1 MKELDGLR
9 KGFRVSAIVNNQ
21 LEQGTVKWIGTIK
34 GTMYIGIEFERAVGN
49 QFPETSGAAPF
60 PCSVSHSRLVFPEDV
75 KRTGVQIMEQK
86 KKLQQQD
93 ENHYLLRP
101 ASFLCLSDEV
111 AAAGGGVVKGNGN
124 MNHRHHK
131 SQTDISISSSISD
144 DDSQFVLT
152 AAGLSPVN
160 RNGDEETMELTE
172 FHEKLTF
179 FYKCCT
185 QAKRLI
191 KELRVKYEELP
202 IHCRFEDC
210 AVLNVNLEKVKGFK
224 SEVEENILGQLD
236 RCKLEMETVMRFPE
250 ILLPSEERKMS
261 QEIQEVEQSFSN
273 FDQEMCNEIEGLENF
288 SVAYQNLQ
296 DFLQERYAR
305 FTVIK
310 TRLVQVEKNLVKDE
324 SALSLRIKGIQSILS
339 VLERDHDSSEN
350 SELSRLLS
358 IVRLYDYMDISRMLS
373 QTQDL
378 ILAENYLLQDVR
390 TKRALLTEARVSYN
404 NFMARYSKFHSWY
417 FDYMKRLGET
427 KATGQDFDVQ
437 YPSLVTEREEKRAE
451 FIEILSSARSLRASI
466 FDHSA
471 VDQKIEVLQDQ
482 WKVLVEKVYRAR
494 SRKTV

>member
-1 MKELDGLR
+1 MLP
-9 KGFRVSAIVNNQ
+9 
-21 LEQGTVKWIGTIK
+21 IK
-34 GTMYIGIEFERAVGN
+34 ERAVGN

-86 KKLQQQD
+86 KRQQEKKQQD
-93 ENHYLLRP
+93 ENHYLLGP
-101 ASFLCLSDEV
+101 LSYLHLSD
-111 AAAGGGVVKGNGN
+111 GVDVVEGVGVKGNN
-124 MNHRHHK
+124 KMNHQHRYHK
-131 SQTDISISSSISD
+131 SQTDISIGSSNSD
-144 DDSQFVLT
+144 DDSQFMLT
-152 AAGLSPVN
+152 SGVSPVN
-160 RNGDEETMELTE
+160 RNGDEMERNQ
-172 FHEKLTF
+172 FDEKLTF

-185 QAKRLI
+185 QVKRLI
-191 KELRVKYEELP
+191 KEFRVRYEDLP

-210 AVLNVNLEKVKGFK
+210 AVLNVNLEKVKNFK
-224 SEVEENILGQLD
+224 VEVEENVMGQLE
-236 RCKLEMETVMRFPE
+236 RCKMEMETVMRFPE
-250 ILLPSEERKMS
+250 ILLPSEERKMG
-261 QEIQEVEQSFSN
+261 QEIQEIEQSFIN
-273 FDQEMCNEIEGLENF
+273 FDQEMFSEIEGLENF

-358 IVRLYDYMDISRMLS
+358 IVRVYDYMDISRMLS

-390 TKRALLTEARVSYN
+390 TKRVLLTEAKASYN

-427 KATGQDFDVQ
+427 KATGQDFDLQ
-437 YPSLVTEREEKRAE
+437 YPSLVTEREEKRGE
-451 FIEILSSARSLRASI
+451 FIEILSSARNLRASI
-466 FDHSA
+466 FDPSA
-471 VDQKIEVLQDQ
+471 VDQKIEV
-482 WKVLVEKVYRAR
+482 R
-494 SRKTV
+494 